1 MKPSHGRSET
11 KTANFSKQD
20 LPLRIR
26 LSACSPQLS
35 PAGLGKV
42 LVPTKPG
49 PEPEVFETVFFFC
62 SSADR
67 ERQGP
72 VRNAAEAAKIEHL
85 WLESGIISKT
95 AASSSVS
102 IEGAPAACLVGVLK
116 SELRL
121 PVRGQR
127 GTDEANS
134 DFLQLREPSLG
145 FLPSPTVSVALQK
158 DCERSDAYV

>member
-1 MKPSHGRSET
+1 MIE
-11 KTANFSKQD
+11 A
-20 LPLRIR
+20 
-26 LSACSPQLS
+26 LSWSVGDKNRKL
-35 PAGLGKV
+35 
-42 LVPTKPG
+42 
-49 PEPEVFETVFFFC
+49 FETRLASSYTIIGMLTAAQPGRVRKSSGSYQARARARGIRDGFFC

-102 IEGAPAACLVGVLK
+102 IEGAPACLVGVLK